1 MSTVTSLGPSISTS
15 AWPPGVKL
23 PLCSPLSRLSGVNR
37 QISSIPRGTGW
48 SASSK
53 DPAGCRYEVTLAG
66 DSTASATTRAASSTT
81 VTSADRAFHLHLDQ
95 AAVGGTP
102 AAPRHRLG
110 DDRARGVRRAVH
122 HLGAGVLVLA
132 LAGKGDG
139 Q

>member
-48 SASSK
+48 SARSN
-53 DPAGCRYEVTLAG
+53 DPAGCRCEVTFAG

-81 VTSADRAFHLHLDQ
+81 VTSADRAFHLQLDQ
-95 AAVGGTP
+95 PVQFQRVLHRQLARDRLHEP
-102 AAPRHRLG
+102 A
-110 DDRARGVRRAVH
+110 DDHGH
-122 HLGAGVLVLA
+122 GLVLA
-132 LAGKGDG
+132 ESPAPQVEQLV
-139 Q
+139 